1 MKRLRS
7 EKITGLALFAI
18 ALSVPA
24 FGLAQSREPETPPR
38 DTTASGQGTRATLP
52 DPAADALV
60 AEAVRKNPDVVRALE
75 SAEAARQRISPART
89 LPDPFLS
96 FNYQNDGTSFSLGE
110 EDMTFLGA
118 MFSQPLPWPGKLR
131 LAGEEA
137 TQRAEEVRAS
147 LVGRAQLSIEASV
160 RRAYT
165 DYLLARELLDL
176 IEDRS
181 RAWREISAIV
191 RERYAVG
198 LGVQQ
203 DVLRSQIEVLRL
215 DEARA
220 DQTAQVATR
229 QVELNRLL
237 TRPQDA
243 EVPSSAHLEFHEQI
257 PDLPDLLS
265 AVRDRSPEIA
275 GIGRSI
281 EAGRTRVS
289 LARKDFL
296 PDFVASGGP
305 MYRGGLDP
313 MWQVGL
319 GVTLPVFAGSRQRPR
334 LAAAQADLRA
344 EESRASSAAL
354 ELEFRTRERVENLR
368 AAIKVARVYRDGV
381 LPVDQL
387 SLESAVASYRTGKV
401 PFVTVLDALNTL
413 YGDRAIYL
421 TRLSGANKWRFAI
434 DEAALEPSGGMA
446 AGGSPSTSMS
456 VAPAAA
462 SAGGAMG
469 TSGMR

>member
-1 MKRLRS
+1 V
-7 EKITGLALFAI
+7 IGLW
-18 ALSVPA
+18 VPPV
-24 FGLAQSREPETPPR
+24 GVAQNREPATRSREAA
-38 DTTASGQGTRATLP
+38 ASSEGLRAVLP
-52 DPAADALV
+52 DPVADALV
-60 AEAVRKNPDVVRALE
+60 SEAVRKNPDVVRALE
-75 SAEAARQRISPART
+75 SAEAARQRIAPART
-89 LPDPFLS
+89 LPDPSLS

-110 EDMTFLGA
+110 EDMTLLGA

-137 TQRAEEVRAS
+137 TQRAEEIRVS
-147 LVGRAQLSIEASV
+147 LVGRVQLSLEARV

-165 DYLLARELLDL
+165 DYLLARELSDL

-181 RAWREISAIV
+181 RAWGEISAIV

-203 DVLRSQIEVLRL
+203 DVLRTQVEVLRI

-220 DQTAQVATR
+220 DQTAQVAAR
-229 QVELNRLL
+229 RAELNRLL
-237 TRPQDA
+237 ARPQDA
-243 EVPSSAHLEFHEQI
+243 EVPSPAHLEFHEEI
-257 PDLPDLLS
+257 PELRPLLG
-265 AVRDRSPEIA
+265 AAQARSPEIA
-275 GIGRSI
+275 GISRSI

-296 PDFVASGGP
+296 PDFVASAGP
-305 MYRGGLDP
+305 MYRGRLDP

-319 GVTLPVFAGSRQRPR
+319 GVSLPVYAGSRQRPR

-344 EESRASSAAL
+344 EESRSSSAAL
-354 ELEFRTRERVENLR
+354 ELEFRTRERYETLS
-368 AAIKVARVYRDGV
+368 AAVKVAKLYREGV

-413 YGDRAIYL
+413 YADRAIYL
-421 TRLSGANKWRFAI
+421 TRVAESEKWRVSI
-434 DEAALEPSGGMA
+434 DEADLQPA
-446 AGGSPSTSMS
+446 AGMSAGSPLFGPSPGPDMTN
-456 VAPAAA
+456 
-462 SAGGAMG
+462 AGGAIG
-469 TSGMR
+469 SPAPMR